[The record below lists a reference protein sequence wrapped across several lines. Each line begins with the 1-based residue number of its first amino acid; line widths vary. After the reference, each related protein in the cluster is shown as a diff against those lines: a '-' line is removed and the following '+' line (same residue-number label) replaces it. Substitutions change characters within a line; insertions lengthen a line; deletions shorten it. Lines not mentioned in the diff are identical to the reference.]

1 MFTEHVRSSTRAPLP
16 ARDER
21 GEGRGGGSP
30 NLTRRCSLL
39 SPALSSLREGEGEEN
54 STTLNAYPIRWER
67 ENRRQLAA
75 ISEAVGTF
83 RRRAVLLVGK
93 GVALPPLPPRCRDRV
108 HSLYL
113 PACRFPTPG
122 DPRWR
127 RLSRVGSSDFG
138 QSEPPRGSS
147 SAVL

>member
-1 MFTEHVRSSTRAPLP
+1 MAQSRRPFGRSADLGERANAVRTATVTFPL
-16 ARDER
+16 
-21 GEGRGGGSP
+21 
-30 NLTRRCSLL
+30 T
-39 SPALSSLREGEGEEN
+39 PALSLGERGN
-54 STTLNAYPIRWER
+54 PPLPFSTTQRGVRPTNLPKNPSCSR
-67 ENRRQLAA
+67 
-75 ISEAVGTF
+75 
-83 RRRAVLLVGK
+83 LLVGK